1 MKTKAFFLFLFP
13 TETMT
18 VGKRITYVKNPIGQP
33 SYRDLQ

>member
-1 MKTKAFFLFLFP
+1 MKTKAYFLFLFP

-18 VGKRITYVKNPIGQP
+18 VGKRTTYVKNPIRPP